1 MLSFSLISIW
11 LIAPI
16 SAIFSL
22 LLALYFF
29 YYVKRQEIDSE
40 KIREI
45 GKAIQKGARTFLKR
59 EYKYLAIFS
68 VILAI
73 LLSVFFHFSTAFKAG
88 FWTGPIFLFGAF
100 SSALAGFLGM
110 EVAVRANSRTANASR
125 KGINAAFPITYR
137 GGAVMGLSV
146 VGLALLGISIVYA
159 IFREPFMVLGFSI
172 GASILT
178 LFAKAGGGIYTKTA
192 DIGADLVGKVE
203 LGLEEDDP
211 RNPAVVADNVGDN
224 VGDVAGMG
232 ADLYDSY
239 VAAVMSAMI
248 LGGSLSTQG
257 NGISEI
263 APLVFAG
270 IGVIASLISVNVVRM
285 GEGGNPEKAL
295 NLATFVGTFT
305 FILITFLVS
314 WYLGYN
320 LRIWGASV
328 VGLISGVAI
337 GLTADYFTSIK
348 KKPARNTAKISQTGT
363 PTNII
368 SGFSYGLISVFP
380 PLVGIGVA
388 SAVSYTLLA
397 PLGTRVGLYGVSM
410 SAVGMLS
417 IVGTIV
423 AADAYGP
430 IGDNARGIGKQSG
443 LDKEAIRVAD
453 KLDAA
458 GNTVK
463 AISKGFAIGA
473 AGLTALALLASYQ
486 QVVKNITGK
495 IISFNLLDPLVL
507 LGIFVGLTIP
517 PLFSALAMLSVSDNS
532 YKMIEE
538 IRRQFNEISGLRE
551 GKADPDY
558 TACVDVA
565 TRASFQKLLPLV
577 IVSLVATLIVG
588 FTAGV
593 KALAGYLGGAIFSG
607 FLFAILMAN
616 SGGLWDNAK
625 KYIEAGNYGGTGSE
639 AHKAAVVGDTVGD
652 PFKDT
657 AGPSLNTLITVMS
670 QTASLFAPL
679 IVAYALIVL

>member
-1 MLSFSLISIW
+1 MW
-11 LIAPI
+11 LLAPI
-16 SAIFSL
+16 SAMLSL

-29 YYVKRQEIDSE
+29 FYVKRQEVGSE

-45 GKAIQKGARTFLKR
+45 GKAIQEGARTFLKR
-59 EYKYLAIFS
+59 EYLYLTIFS

-73 LLSVFFHFSTAFKAG
+73 LLSVFFHFSAAFKAG

-110 EVAVRANSRTANASR
+110 EIAVRANSRTANASI
-125 KGINAAFPITYR
+125 KGVHEAFPITYR

-146 VGLALLGISIVYA
+146 VGLALLGVSIVYA

-203 LGLEEDDP
+203 LDLEEDDP

-248 LGGSLSTQG
+248 LGRSFSKTGIS
-257 NGISEI
+257 GISETI
-263 APLVFAG
+263 PLIFAG
-270 IGVIASLISVNVVRM
+270 IGIIASLISVNVVRI
-285 GEGGNPEKAL
+285 GEEGRPEKAL
-295 NLATFVGTFT
+295 NLATFVGTFS
-305 FILITFLVS
+305 FILLTFLAS

-320 LRIWGASV
+320 LRVWGASV
-328 VGLISGVAI
+328 VGLISGVVI
-337 GLTADYFTSIK
+337 GMTADYFTSIN
-348 KKPARNTAKISQTGT
+348 KKPAKNTAKISQTGT

-388 SAVSYTLLA
+388 SAVSFSLLA
-397 PLGTRVGLYGVSM
+397 PLGVRVGLYGVAM

-443 LDKEAIRVAD
+443 LDKEAIKVTD

-486 QVVKNITGK
+486 EIVIEYAEAFVG
-495 IISFNLLDPLVL
+495 FDLLDPQVL
-507 LGIFVGLTIP
+507 LGIFIGLTIP
-517 PLFSALAMLSVSDNS
+517 PLFSALSMLSVSDNS

-538 IRRQFNEISGLRE
+538 IRRQFNEIPGLRE
-551 GKADPDY
+551 GKAEPDY
-558 TACVDVA
+558 AACVDVA
-565 TRASFQKLLPLV
+565 TRAAFQKLVPLV
-577 IVSLVATLIVG
+577 LVSLAATLIVG
-588 FTAGV
+588 FTAGI

-625 KYIEAGNYGGTGSE
+625 KYIEAGNYGGTGSD

-679 IVAYALIVL
+679 IITFALIGV